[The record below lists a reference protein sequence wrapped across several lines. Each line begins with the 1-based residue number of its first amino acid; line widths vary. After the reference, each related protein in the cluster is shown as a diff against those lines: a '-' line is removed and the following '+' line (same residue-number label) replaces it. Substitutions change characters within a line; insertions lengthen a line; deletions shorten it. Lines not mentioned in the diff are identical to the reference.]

1 MTAVSV
7 VAIGVNPT
15 LTSALRTLVKIPT
28 SYVVRIEEILIRLSY
43 ICLTEKYSVRC
54 IAFVTIACQSPGVI
68 VAIVAVAVVAAIL
81 ESIHQLL
88 LIARGFAPSP
98 FTLLKRLNQ
107 KILERL
113 NPPEPSPLQS
123 PPQWRTIDLECLP

>member
-15 LTSALRTLVKIPT
+15 LTPTLRTLVKIPT
-28 SYVVRIEEILIRLSY
+28 SYVVRIEQNLIRLSH
-43 ICLTEKYSVRC
+43 ICLTEEYSVRC
-54 IAFVTIACQSPGVI
+54 IAFVTIACQSPAVI

-98 FTLLKRLNQ
+98 FTLKTKQDQDIEKGRLC
-107 KILERL
+107 
-113 NPPEPSPLQS
+113 PPEPSPLQS
-123 PPQWRTIDLECLP
+123 LLQ